1 MAADPLDALR
11 LTLMQDVLPVGLAVV
26 ERVRKGGPREVM
38 AAFDG
43 SSPDPLG
50 TLREEGEPAATQVRA
65 GLDNLQPGLG
75 NPVVKVEVRDVP
87 FQTAHPAAQP
97 SSPPQEDSAELQAAL
112 VRIGSRL
119 AELER
124 RLAVAPPAPAT
135 GPISYGG
142 EGAPGVGTGF
152 DDRGGSAGRR

>member
-1 MAADPLDALR
+1 
-11 LTLMQDVLPVGLAVV
+11 
-26 ERVRKGGPREVM
+26 M

-43 SSPDPLG
+43 SSSDPLG

-87 FQTAHPAAQP
+87 FQTAQP
-97 SSPPQEDSAELQAAL
+97 SAPAVDQPITPPQEDSAELQAAL

-124 RLAVAPPAPAT
+124 RLAAAPPAPAT

-142 EGAPGVGTGF
+142 EAL
-152 DDRGGSAGRR
+152 R

>member
-11 LTLMQDVLPVGLAVV
+11 LTLMQDVLPVGLAMV

-43 SSPDPLG
+43 SSSDPLG

-87 FQTAHPAAQP
+87 FQTAQTAQPAAPAVDQP
-97 SSPPQEDSAELQAAL
+97 ITAPQEDSAELQVTL

-124 RLAVAPPAPAT
+124 RLVAAPPAPAT

-142 EGAPGVGTGF
+142 EGL
-152 DDRGGSAGRR
+152 R

>member
-11 LTLMQDVLPVGLAVV
+11 LTLMQDVLPVGLAMV
-26 ERVRKGGPREVM
+26 ERVRKGGAREVM

-43 SSPDPLG
+43 SSSDPLG

-87 FQTAHPAAQP
+87 FQTAQPAAPTVDQP
-97 SSPPQEDSAELQAAL
+97 ITAPQENSAELQATL

-124 RLAVAPPAPAT
+124 RLVAAPPAPAT

-142 EGAPGVGTGF
+142 EGL
-152 DDRGGSAGRR
+152 R

>member
-11 LTLMQDVLPVGLAVV
+11 LTLMQDVLPVGLAMV
-26 ERVRKGGPREVM
+26 ERVRKGGAREVM

-43 SSPDPLG
+43 SSSDPLG

-87 FQTAHPAAQP
+87 FQTAQPAAPAVDQP
-97 SSPPQEDSAELQAAL
+97 ITPPQEDSAELQVTL

-124 RLAVAPPAPAT
+124 RLVAAPPAPAT

-142 EGAPGVGTGF
+142 EGL
-152 DDRGGSAGRR
+152 R